1 VAQVVEH
8 LRSKHEA
15 LQRKK
20 KKVVVVLLVKKKKKG
35 INIAVLQWEDVSTF

>member
-20 KKVVVVLLVKKKKKG
+20 KKG